1 LTSGSPLCNALT
13 VFRPD
18 FGIRNRPGW
27 ARRFDRRFPRI
38 PTMPVRSFAKTATG
52 TVLAAGMLLLAACAA
67 QPSGP
72 ARVAPE
78 SGAALP
84 PPAPGENAA
93 GSGALPVAPAAPQ
106 SAPSGTGQAPAA
118 GEPVVV
124 KGPDGTEWTAST
136 TRSSEIYQAD
146 IEDCYRYA
154 VAQTRR
160 DAQFID
166 DRNAG
171 IDTLTNQSPYSG
183 LRQRVDEYDLRNRRT
198 SLMSSCMESK
208 GYARAD
214 TVLPRLEF

>member
-1 LTSGSPLCNALT
+1 MHVL
-13 VFRPD
+13 
-18 FGIRNRPGW
+18 
-27 ARRFDRRFPRI
+27 
-38 PTMPVRSFAKTATG
+38 SFAKTAQAFT
-52 TVLAAGMLLLAACAA
+52 TTALAAGLLLLAACASE
-67 QPSGP
+67 PGGP
-72 ARVAPE
+72 AGTRVE
-78 SGAALP
+78 SGTALP
-84 PPAPGENAA
+84 PPSPGEPAAPGT
-93 GSGALPVAPAAPQ
+93 LPVAPSEPAPAASDQ
-106 SAPSGTGQAPAA
+106 QPAA

-124 KGPDGTEWTAST
+124 KGPDGTEWKAST
-136 TRSSEIYQAD
+136 AKDSEAYQDD

-183 LRQRVDEYDLRNRRT
+183 LRQRVDEYDLRNRRA

>member
-1 LTSGSPLCNALT
+1 MFVLSTVHTASAFP
-13 VFRPD
+13 VFR
-18 FGIRNRPGW
+18 RV
-27 ARRFDRRFPRI
+27 A
-38 PTMPVRSFAKTATG
+38 
-52 TVLAAGMLLLAACAA
+52 LAAGLLLVAACASE
-67 QPSGP
+67 PSGP
-72 ARVAPE
+72 ARGLD
-78 SGAALP
+78 SGTALP
-84 PPAPGENAA
+84 PPAAGENTG
-93 GSGALPVAPAAPQ
+93 GSGALPVVPAAPLP
-106 SAPSGTGQAPAA
+106 APSSTSQPPAIG

-124 KGPDGTEWTAST
+124 KGPDGTEWKASAT
-136 TRSSEIYQAD
+136 KNSETYQAD

-154 VAQTRR
+154 AAQTRR

>member
-1 LTSGSPLCNALT
+1 MFVLSTVNTASAFQ
-13 VFRPD
+13 VFR
-18 FGIRNRPGW
+18 R
-27 ARRFDRRFPRI
+27 
-38 PTMPVRSFAKTATG
+38 TA
-52 TVLAAGMLLLAACAA
+52 LAAGLLLLAACASE
-67 QPSGP
+67 PSGP
-72 ARVAPE
+72 AAGLE
-78 SGAALP
+78 SGTALP
-84 PPAPGENAA
+84 PPAAGENTG
-93 GSGALPVAPAAPQ
+93 GSGALPVVPAAPLP
-106 SAPSGTGQAPAA
+106 APSSTSQPPTAG

-136 TRSSEIYQAD
+136 SKDSETYQAD

-154 VAQTRR
+154 AAQTRR

>member
-1 LTSGSPLCNALT
+1 MSVLSTAHTALAFP
-13 VFRPD
+13 VFR
-18 FGIRNRPGW
+18 RM
-27 ARRFDRRFPRI
+27 A
-38 PTMPVRSFAKTATG
+38 
-52 TVLAAGMLLLAACAA
+52 LAAGLLLVAACAS
-67 QPSGP
+67 QSGGP
-72 ARVAPE
+72 ARGLD
-78 SGAALP
+78 SGTALP
-84 PPAPGENAA
+84 PPAAGENAA
-93 GSGALPVAPAAPQ
+93 GENAGGSGALPVVPAAPLP
-106 SAPSGTGQAPAA
+106 APSSTSQPPANG

-136 TRSSEIYQAD
+136 NKDSETYQAD

-154 VAQTRR
+154 AAQTRR